1 MLIENIAAKIAV
13 SLAMKIAK
21 PAVDA
26 VKNNTS
32 SPDQNSKTTEANKTF
47 NEIYDFMKSNIKT

>member
-13 SLAMKIAK
+13 SLAMKLAK
-21 PAVDA
+21 PAVEA
-26 VKNNTS
+26 VRNNTS
-32 SPDQNSKTTEANKTF
+32 SPDTNQKATEVTKTF

>member
-13 SLAMKIAK
+13 SLAMKLAI
-21 PAVDA
+21 PAVDV

-32 SPDQNSKTTEANKTF
+32 SPDTNQKATEANKTF
-47 NEIYDFMKSNIKT
+47 NEIYDFMKSNVKT

>member
-1 MLIENIAAKIAV
+1 MLIENIAVKIAV
-13 SLAMKIAK
+13 SLAMKLAK

-32 SPDQNSKTTEANKTF
+32 SPDHNSKTTEVTKSF
-47 NEIYDFMKSNIKT
+47 NEIYDFMKFTKS